1 MASPKAALT
10 HLKKL
15 FPEVELRILR
25 AALFIHGSDIQ
36 KASEYLLD
44 EVCPGNARR
53 NVSSGTGSAGNAS
66 PGSEGNKI
74 SYKDWGRVLAFIR
87 IHLVGPVS
95 HDKIRGLSLHYK

>member
-1 MASPKAALT
+1 MASPKAALAD
-10 HLKKL
+10 LKEL

-53 NVSSGTGSAGNAS
+53 SVSSESARPGNVSLGTGTTLPGNTIT
-66 PGSEGNKI
+66 GC
-74 SYKDWGRVLAFIR
+74 YLA
-87 IHLVGPVS
+87 
-95 HDKIRGLSLHYK
+95 

>member
-10 HLKKL
+10 DLKEL

-25 AALFIHGSDIQ
+25 AALFIHGCDIQ

-53 NVSSGTGSAGNAS
+53 NVSSETGSTGNAS
-66 PGSEGNKI
+66 LGTGDASEGNRME
-74 SYKDWGRVLAFIR
+74 GCP
-87 IHLVGPVS
+87 LV
-95 HDKIRGLSLHYK
+95 